1 MDITLII
8 IQLVIPLGLLVWQGK
23 SSSNSQLGWSLK
35 TIAVLGY
42 LVALALAGLW
52 LVIPWWVSYLYLA
65 LWLVL
70 AIVTRQSLRQQ
81 PRFPQKTSWQWIRT
95 LFCGVL
101 AGLFWA
107 IVVHAWT
114 GYQPPAGNP
123 VSLAFPL
130 KNGTYYIANGGSI
143 ELLNSHLDLLR
154 SKRFRELRGTSYAVD
169 IVKLNASGMRATGPQ
184 PTDPTQYA
192 IFGDP
197 LYAPCEG
204 EVLQS
209 VNTMPDMLPPQA
221 DSKNEKGNFVL
232 LQCNPD
238 QSVVFMAHLK
248 KGSVKVIAGDRVMT
262 GQQLGEIGNSGDS
275 GEPHLHI
282 NAQQLGSTKTALD
295 GVPLPIL
302 FDGRY
307 LVRNARVE
315 SHLPRAIP
323 LRKT

>member
-8 IQLVIPLGLLVWQGK
+8 IQLLLPLGLLFWQGK
-23 SSSNSQLGWSLK
+23 SSSNSQLGWGLK

-42 LVALALAGLW
+42 LVAIAIAGLW
-52 LVIPWWVSYLYLA
+52 LVIPWWVSYLYLGI
-65 LWLVL
+65 WLVL
-70 AIVTRQSLRQQ
+70 VIVTGRSLRQQ
-81 PRFPQKTSWQWIRT
+81 SRLLQKNSWWWIRV

-107 IVVHAWT
+107 VVVHAWT
-114 GYQPPAGNP
+114 GYQPPAVNP

-130 KNGTYYIANGGSI
+130 KNGTYYVANGGSI

-154 SKRFRELRGTSYAVD
+154 SKRLRELRGTSHAVD
-169 IVKLNASGMRATGPQ
+169 IVKLNTSGVRAAGLQ
-184 PTDPTQYA
+184 PTDPAQYA

-197 LYAPCEG
+197 LYAPCNG
-204 EVLQS
+204 EILQS
-209 VNTMPDMLPPQA
+209 VNTMPDMPPPQA

-232 LQCNPD
+232 LQCNPN

-248 KGSVKVIAGDRVMT
+248 KGSVKVTAGDHVVTR
-262 GQQLGEIGNSGDS
+262 QQLGEIGNSGDS

-282 NAQQLGSTKTALD
+282 NAQRPGSSKTALD
-295 GVPLPIL
+295 GDPLPML
-302 FDGRY
+302 FGGQY

-315 SHLPRAIP
+315 SFSN
-323 LRKT
+323 K

>member
-8 IQLVIPLGLLVWQGK
+8 IQLLLPLGLLFWQGK
-23 SSSNSQLGWSLK
+23 SSSNSRLGWSLK

-42 LVALALAGLW
+42 LIAIAIAGLW
-52 LVIPWWVSYLYLA
+52 LVIPWWVSYLYLGV
-65 LWLVL
+65 WLVL
-70 AIVTRQSLRQQ
+70 AVVTGRSLRQH
-81 PRFPQKTSWQWIRT
+81 PRFPQNNSWRWMRT

-114 GYQPPAGNP
+114 GHQPPAVNP
-123 VSLAFPL
+123 VSLTFPL
-130 KNGTYYIANGGSI
+130 RNGTYYVANGGSI

-154 SKRFRELRGTSYAVD
+154 SKRFRELRGTSYALD
-169 IVKLNASGMRATGPQ
+169 IVKLNASGVRATGLQ

-197 LYAPCEG
+197 LYAPCDG

-209 VNTMPDMLPPQA
+209 VNTMPDMPPPQA

-232 LQCNPD
+232 LQCTPG
-238 QSVVFMAHLK
+238 QSIVFMAHLK
-248 KGSVKVIAGDRVMT
+248 QGSVKVTAGDRVMT
-262 GQQLGEIGNSGDS
+262 GQQLGEVGNSGDS

-282 NAQQLGSTKTALD
+282 NAQRPGSSKTALD
-295 GVPLPIL
+295 GDPLPIR
-302 FDGRY
+302 FEGRY

-315 SHLPRAIP
+315 SFSNKWKI
-323 LRKT
+323 